1 MKSQSEKLLDQINT
15 PEFKSQ
21 VPEVPYSFNDLRA
34 ARPFRDIQKRIDRD
48 SNNHLDNHKSKNKKQ
63 YANEASGRQAG
74 HNNSCIIKSF
84 PRAGSERSYPQAYPL
99 NGPDRCSPVSHNS
112 LRQGNQVPCA
122 SSCSLSTSNNLSEN
136 KQEIQKLGNQ
146 CQKIEYSSP
155 NDNPLVVSD
164 DNNTL
169 LPTLQ
174 DTIFQ
179 QPEFPY
185 KTNKTKFTPKHLYN
199 MLIEYSQTITTTEDL
214 LDKYGIEYNS
224 FLRVMRV
231 HPEIREAYDSARRL
245 KADAYGQA
253 ASKIWQEGIS
263 DNPIFYQTD
272 RAGNMT
278 LTAAA
283 VRYMEVKALQY
294 HRFAQ
299 IHETGSYVP
308 VSKQESVNR
317 NLSISLSAK
326 IKGDFDLNTASPS
339 DLINVIR
346 GATRQ

>member
-15 PEFKSQ
+15 PDFKSRI
-21 VPEVPYSFNDLRA
+21 PEVPYSFNDLRA
-34 ARPFRDIQKRIDRD
+34 AKPFRDIQKRIDRD

-74 HNNSCIIKSF
+74 HDNSCIIKSF

-179 QPEFPY
+179 QPEFPHT
-185 KTNKTKFTPKHLYN
+185 TNKISFTPITVYN
-199 MLIEYSQTITTTEDL
+199 MLLEYSQTVTTLEDL
-214 LDKYGIEYNS
+214 FVKYHVDVNRFFK
-224 FLRVMRV
+224 FLRVY
-231 HPEIREAYDSARRL
+231 PEINEAYDIARRR

-253 ASKIWQEGIS
+253 ASKIWDTIS
-263 DNPIFYQTD
+263 DNPIFYQAD
-272 RAGNMT
+272 REGNPV
-278 LTAAA
+278 LTPAA
-283 VRYMEVKALQY
+283 VRYMEVKSLQY

-308 VSKQESVNR
+308 VSKQENVNK
-317 NLSISLSAK
+317 NLSINLSAK
-326 IKGDFDLNTASPS
+326 IKGNFDLNTASPS